1 MIDRL
6 MEVAYWFF
14 YISIELSI
22 LFLGI
27 SFLIGIITTYIQP
40 KKVET
45 VLSRFG
51 KGIFGNALGAL
62 FGGLLPF
69 CSCSTIP
76 ALIGLLKVGVPFGIA
91 MSFLIASPIGV
102 FNIAVISL
110 FYVMFGWKVAALYI
124 ATTFIWAIVA
134 GWALDRLG
142 LRQQLKRVKVVGD
155 HEDAPVHVPEGAT
168 WWEKTKPK
176 LISSWGFT
184 KSLYLQMI
192 PYILIGVGIGAFVY
206 GFVPEGFLATYAG
219 PSNPFAVPL
228 AATIGIP
235 MYVRTETMIPISYVL
250 FEKGVGLGTLM
261 ALIIGGAGASIAEL
275 TLLASIFKKKLV
287 VAYIITIFV
296 IATVTGYLF
305 NFLSMTLLLG

>member
-6 MEVAYWFF
+6 IEVIYWFF

-27 SFLIGIITTYIQP
+27 SFLIGLVTTYIQP

-45 VLSRFG
+45 ILSRYG

-110 FYVMFGWKVAALYI
+110 FSVLFGWKTAILYV
-124 ATTFIWAIVA
+124 TFTFVLAVIS
-134 GWALDRLG
+134 GWIFDKLG
-142 LRQQLKRVKVVGD
+142 LKQYLKKVKVVGAS
-155 HEDAPVHVPEGAT
+155 EENLSYVAT
-168 WWEKTKPK
+168 GSTLWERTKPK
-176 LISSWGFT
+176 ISSSWIFT
-184 KSLYLQMI
+184 KNLYRQMV
-192 PYILIGVGIGAFVY
+192 PYILIGVGIGAMVY
-206 GFVPEGFLATYAG
+206 GFVPEDFLATYAG
-219 PSNPFAVPL
+219 PSNPFAVIL
-228 AATIGIP
+228 AAAIGIP
-235 MYVRTETMIPISYVL
+235 MYVRTETMIPICYVL

-275 TLLASIFKKKLV
+275 TLLASLFKRKLL
-287 VAYIITIFV
+287 VAYIAAILI
-296 IATVTGYLF
+296 IAATTGYIFNYLSAFLF
-305 NFLSMTLLLG
+305 